1 MSHNNM
7 NLIVA
12 LISLF
17 PFASSLSVLWIGKNN
32 MRSEVE
38 SECTFVTSGNSFT
51 YYNDLPAMVAEMAAS
66 DGRAYEYDSH
76 LEGGWSWEKHA
87 ASEVTMDKIRSRQ
100 WDVVVLQEYST
111 RAAYPE
117 DDVCIQTVSRLWFS
131 S

>member
-1 MSHNNM
+1 
-7 NLIVA
+7 
-12 LISLF
+12 
-17 PFASSLSVLWIGKNN
+17 
-32 MRSEVE
+32 MRWSQNVT
-38 SECTFVTSGNSFT
+38 SVTSGNSFT

-117 DDVCIQTVSRLWFS
+117 DDVCIQTVSRLGIIKFNLRHCA
-131 S
+131 

>member
-1 MSHNNM
+1 
-7 NLIVA
+7 
-12 LISLF
+12 
-17 PFASSLSVLWIGKNN
+17 
-32 MRSEVE
+32 MRWSQNVT
-38 SECTFVTSGNSFT
+38 SVTSGNSFT

-117 DDVCIQTVSRLWFS
+117 DDVCIQTVSRLEIFKLNLRS
-131 S
+131 SDIARRCRRWMLWWPPS

>member
-1 MSHNNM
+1 MT
-7 NLIVA
+7 
-12 LISLF
+12 
-17 PFASSLSVLWIGKNN
+17 
-32 MRSEVE
+32 REVRW
-38 SECTFVTSGNSFT
+38 SRNVTSVTSGNSFT

-117 DDVCIQTVSRLWFS
+117 DDVCIQTVSRLTRCFQVFKIFDLKILCEGAAAGCS
-131 S
+131 GGRHLDQ